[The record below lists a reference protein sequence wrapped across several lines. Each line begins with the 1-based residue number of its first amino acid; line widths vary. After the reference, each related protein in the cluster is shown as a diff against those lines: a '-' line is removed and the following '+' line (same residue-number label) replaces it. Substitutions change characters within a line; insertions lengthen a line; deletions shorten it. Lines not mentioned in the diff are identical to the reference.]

1 MARHLKKQADIGLAA
16 ITVDGGL
23 ISPDKLSEIAA
34 TPADAKTAKSYL
46 CPKGTSLRD
55 EISRYFRIGQAHWLG
70 FSRIEQPNAAQCT
83 AFVKVLLEEAF
94 GFEDLSG
101 PHRHSDDGHIYPIS
115 LEAKGGR
122 VPIVVAPPAFESD
135 GRPIDGFD
143 LARPEFGDGPDGSR
157 ARRRPGA
164 LLQEWLNASEAALWG
179 LAFVGDRVRLLRDN
193 ASFTRPAHIEADLGA
208 IFRDEMSADFTAL
221 WLLIHAT
228 RFGGEGA
235 PAPDCALERWREEG
249 VKSGTSA
256 RERLRGNVEDAL
268 LALGQGFLEANPALR
283 EKLDSGALTEQAW
296 FEQLL
301 RIVYRLILLAV
312 AEERDLLL
320 VPDATDA
327 QAKLYAA
334 GYGFDHMRARS
345 SRRNAH
351 DPHGDAWEGAKILF
365 GALERGEPRLGLP
378 ALGGIFSRALTPDLN
393 DAKLSNK
400 HFLKAVFRLSFLMDN
415 KSRVRINWR
424 DMATEELG
432 SVYEGLLELVPVREQ
447 GGLVFG
453 FAGGDEARGNARKTS
468 GSYYTPDSLVQALL
482 DSALDP
488 VLDRAEAEGGAEAI
502 LKLSVIDPACGS
514 GHFLLGAARR
524 MASRVA
530 NLRNAEAPD
539 YQEALRDVVRCCI
552 HGVDRNPM
560 AVELAKVALW
570 IETVDP
576 GKPLGFLDANIRCGD
591 SLLGV
596 FDLDVLRQ
604 GIPDEAYK
612 PLTGD
617 DKVTANHFK
626 ARNKAEKVGQGS
638 LDFTGGGGSLPAAP
652 PFKARASRVKD
663 LPENTPREIAAK
675 AKAFEGLRNDPEMWI
690 WGQAAD
696 FYIAA
701 FLLPKTGGVPQNRN
715 TVTVPTTGHIW
726 QHLAGGPSLYGPLI
740 GKAQDAAREARAFH
754 WPLEFPDVMA
764 DGGFDVV
771 LGNPP
776 WEQIQLDPQ
785 EWFAISAPEIA
796 NAQHMSARNQMIA
809 ELERSNFDLYSTYE
823 RSRRQMDAL
832 QMFIHCSGRYPTS
845 SFGRLN
851 TAPCFLELVMDL
863 SRGRAGLII
872 PTGIATDSFNQYLF
886 TKMVDQRRLAQL
898 VDFENREKLFE
909 AVDSRMKFCL
919 LTLGHDVSEA
929 NFAFFLT
936 DPVQLAEPERNFAL
950 SPETI
955 ARINPN
961 TKTAPVFRSR
971 KDAELTANIYKRVPV
986 LIEESTGELGN
997 PWRATFLL
1005 MFMMNTASNL
1015 FRTAAQLSA
1024 TGFHRNG
1031 TDWIAPSGASPAQ
1044 GALSLEGGRDSAGL
1058 NLSTG
1063 KPRAPQRYIPLYEAK
1078 MIHQF
1083 DHRWATYEDDG
1094 TTNRDMSLTEKQNTD
1109 AELQPRYWVPE
1120 SEVTSRL
1127 AAKTWT
1133 SDWLLGWRDITNA
1146 TNERTVIAT
1155 AFPRVGV
1162 GNNLPIMLFDK
1173 TVEPKLIA
1181 ALQGCLSSLTLDF
1194 AARHKVGGTHLN
1206 FFIYQQLPILP
1217 PSFYTESHLAFTTPR
1232 VLELSYTS
1240 HALAP
1245 FARDLGFGGPP
1256 FAWDEDRRACL
1267 RADLDAFYARAYGL
1281 TRDDLCYILDPA
1293 SIMGD
1298 DYPSETFRV
1307 LKNKEMRD
1315 YGEYRTQRLV
1325 LEAWDRLVSDGTFH
1339 AMALM

>member
-16 ITVDGGL
+16 ITVEGGL
-23 ISPDKLSEIAA
+23 ISPDKLAEIAA
-34 TPADAKTAKSYL
+34 TPADTKTAESYL

-70 FSRIEQPNAAQCT
+70 FSRIEQPNAVQCT

-122 VPIVVAPPAFESD
+122 VPFVVAPPAFESD

-157 ARRRPGA
+157 ARRRPGT

-268 LALGQGFLEANPALR
+268 LALGQGFLDANPPLR
-283 EKLDSGALTEQAW
+283 DKLDSGALSEQAW

-365 GALERGEPRLGLP
+365 GALERSEPRIGLP
-378 ALGGIFSRALTPDLN
+378 ALGGIFSHSLTPDLN
-393 DAKLSNK
+393 EAKLSNK
-400 HFLKAVFRLSFLMDN
+400 YFLKAIFRLSFLMDH

-432 SVYEGLLELVPVREQ
+432 SVYEGLLELVPMREQ

-453 FAGGDEARGNARKTS
+453 FAGGNESRGNARKTS
-468 GSYYTPDSLVQALL
+468 GSYYTPDNLVHALL

-502 LKLSVIDPACGS
+502 LKLNIIDPACGS

-524 MASRVA
+524 MAGRVA

-539 YQEALRDVVRCCI
+539 YQGALRDVVRCCI

-626 ARNKAEKVGQGS
+626 ARNKAEKAGQGS

-675 AKAFEGLRNDPEMWI
+675 ARAFEDLHNGPEMWT

-696 FYIAA
+696 LYIAA
-701 FLLPKTGGVPQNRN
+701 FLLPKTGGVPQDPHMANL
-715 TVTVPTTGHIW
+715 PTTGHVW
-726 QHLAGGPSLYGPLI
+726 QHLAGGASIYGPLLA
-740 GKAQDAAREARAFH
+740 KAHDAAREACAFH
-754 WPLEFPDVMA
+754 WPLEFPGVLGG
-764 DGGFDVV
+764 GGFDVV

-776 WEQIQLDPQ
+776 WEVVQLA
-785 EWFAISAPEIA
+785 EKEFFAARSPEIA
-796 NAQHMSARNQMIA
+796 ALKSEERKAAIA
-809 ELERSNFDLYSTYE
+809 ELQTNSPSLFRTYASVKRRFEASNEFSRS
-823 RSRRQMDAL
+823 
-832 QMFIHCSGRYPTS
+832 SGRFPHS
-845 SFGRLN
+845 ADGKLN
-851 TAPCFLELVMDL
+851 TYSLFTELFHSL
-863 SRGRAGLII
+863 KSLKGHAGLIV
-872 PTGIATDSFNQYLF
+872 PTGICTDKFNANLF
-886 TKMVDQRRLAQL
+886 EFLNAQESIRSIYS
-898 VDFENREKLFE
+898 FENEEFVFPGIHHSIR
-909 AVDSRMKFCL
+909 FCL
-919 LTLGHDVSEA
+919 ITLGGDIQKATE
-929 NFAFFLT
+929 FAFFL
-936 DPVQLAEPERNFAL
+936 R
-950 SPETI
+950 SPEQLQDSRRRFRLTSQDI
-955 ARINPN
+955 QRINPL
-961 TKTAPVFRSR
+961 TLTAPIFRTR
-971 KDAELTANIYKRVPV
+971 TDADLTAKIYTRLPILSSLFDQDEWKVELIQNFFSASNKSDAKLFVHAPSKSDSSLSPV
-986 LIEESTGELGN
+986 LRGTMIDQFNHGAACFDPGN
-997 PWRATFLL
+997 EDFLPTNPGRLPMDWFEVSSDKYVPFSAVSDKLDTYAWKHEWL
-1005 MFMMNTASNL
+1005 M
-1015 FRTAAQLSA
+1015 
-1024 TGFHRNG
+1024 
-1031 TDWIAPSGASPAQ
+1031 
-1044 GALSLEGGRDSAGL
+1044 
-1058 NLSTG
+1058 
-1063 KPRAPQRYIPLYEAK
+1063 
-1078 MIHQF
+1078 
-1083 DHRWATYEDDG
+1083 
-1094 TTNRDMSLTEKQNTD
+1094 
-1109 AELQPRYWVPE
+1109 
-1120 SEVTSRL
+1120 
-1127 AAKTWT
+1127 
-1133 SDWLLGWRDITNA
+1133 GWRDITSAHVN
-1146 TNERTVIAT
+1146 RTVIASVFPLT
-1155 AFPRVGV
+1155 ATDDTLSII
-1162 GNNLPIMLFDK
+1162 LPIGGAFQAITL
-1173 TVEPKLIA
+1173 LGNLN
-1181 ALQGCLSSLTLDF
+1181 ALVLDF
-1194 AARHKVGGTHLN
+1194 VARQKVGGIHIRKYVISQ
-1206 FFIYQQLPILP
+1206 FPILP
-1217 PSFYTESHLAFTTPR
+1217 PNFYTKARLAFLTPR
-1232 VLELSYTS
+1232 MLELTYTS
-1240 HALAP
+1240 LAMAP
-1245 FARDLGFGGPP
+1245 FARDLGYDGPP
-1256 FAWDEDRRACL
+1256 FAWDEDRRTHL
-1267 RADLDAFYARAYGL
+1267 RADLDAFYARAYGV
-1281 TRDDLCYILDPA
+1281 TRDELRYILDPA
-1293 SIMGD
+1293 NIMGD

-1339 AMALM
+1339 AMALV